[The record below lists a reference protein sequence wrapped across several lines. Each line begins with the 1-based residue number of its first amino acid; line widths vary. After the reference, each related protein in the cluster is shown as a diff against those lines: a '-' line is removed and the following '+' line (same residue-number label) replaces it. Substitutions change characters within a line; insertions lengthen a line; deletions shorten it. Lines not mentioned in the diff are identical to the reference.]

1 MRGSFIKKNS
11 DEVDYNALKKAF
23 WAFSKRLYAISELED
38 AWICLEQKYELNL
51 NLVFLCCFLPT
62 CDFQQLTK
70 EDLRFVSERILL
82 WHTKVVE
89 PLRKLYQRLYQLHRK
104 PPLFQLADLAL
115 RNEILAEQAEQSLML
130 QVIYRLKDRERL
142 SVSPANRI
150 LSNIFEYINE
160 SQVKLHSNDFEK
172 IYRIVNQCF

>member
-1 MRGSFIKKNS
+1 MTRAFTRKCS
-11 DEVDYNALKKAF
+11 DEIDYSALKKAF
-23 WAFSKRLYAISELED
+23 WAFSRRLYAIQELED

-62 CDFQQLTK
+62 CDFQQLTR
-70 EDLRFVSERILL
+70 EDLRFVSDRISL

-89 PLRKLYQRLYQLHRK
+89 PLRKLYQTLYRLHRK
-104 PPLFQLADLAL
+104 PHLLQLADLVL
-115 RNEILAEQAEQSLML
+115 RNEILTEQAEQSLML

-150 LSNIFEYINE
+150 LSNIFEYINA

-172 IYRIVNQCF
+172 VYRIVNQCF